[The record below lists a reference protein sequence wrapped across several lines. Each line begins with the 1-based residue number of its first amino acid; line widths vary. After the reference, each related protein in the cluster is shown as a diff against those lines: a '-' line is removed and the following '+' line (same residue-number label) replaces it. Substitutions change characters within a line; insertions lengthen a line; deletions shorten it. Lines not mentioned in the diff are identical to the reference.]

1 MRQRLPWTSNY
12 ATRFSRARMDRTP
25 SGIRDRNRLAMEV
38 QMAGNLTTAL
48 QETNEITITVTGRVT
63 GRQISVPVWFVADDG
78 KVYLLPVHGS
88 DSDWYKNMLRN
99 PAMQLAADGASITA
113 TATPI
118 TDPADVRTV
127 VEKFR
132 AKYGADQIAAYYPK
146 TDVAEEVDVPQ

>member
-1 MRQRLPWTSNY
+1 
-12 ATRFSRARMDRTP
+12 
-25 SGIRDRNRLAMEV
+25 
-38 QMAGNLTTAL
+38 MAGKLATAL
-48 QETNEITITVTGRVT
+48 QDANEITITVTGRVT

-88 DSDWYKNMLRN
+88 DSDWYKNTVRN
-99 PAMQLAADGASITA
+99 PAMQLTADGASLTA

-118 TDPADVRTV
+118 TEPAAVTSV

-146 TDVAEEVDVPQ
+146 TDVAEEVDVPDRA